1 VRVPGLLQVH
11 HTFRIFSFPVKTKMT
26 NAFEQRC
33 FPLPAEAHPCF
44 NGWFDPDFGLG
55 DVGGELLPPKVT
67 LDMANEKLAR
77 YGFEPISKTDLKETV
92 HSIASEVGDD
102 EIEASNSKASLA
114 LNLTFAGLLGMQESL
129 ADTCINPRY
138 GNFCEE
144 LIVLPDGYDQTY
156 QKTKNTSSYK
166 DMSFIDVPKLRLAT
180 NIRPM
185 RMEHSSTN
193 DGKAGMVGSRL
204 KWLTNDNPMKIIYE
218 LFSLFQDVNLGI
230 TADKKFAYLPTEL
243 GGYGKPIPFSNPS
256 NFERFLASFK
266 HGAHGPVV
274 RTIVR
279 RANRFMEKTSMSRR
293 PEPDLL
299 LSHVSRF
306 STSFH
311 DWVKGHSIYAPTAW
325 IDIPPELEKFQ
336 VGELGVSPVKD
347 DIFARLLAE
356 GLLVSESK
364 LQVVV
369 EHNHLCRALVG
380 ATNMKEFKILR
391 ESALKE
397 WRNLSVFGR
406 ETYGLIKEIMPDQTD
421 FRPLRD
427 AEVSW
432 FFKQVEERKGLLK
445 ALFRH
450 EPVYL
455 REAID
460 HVYKEGPMFVPF
472 QMTPRNKIGGMQF
485 VNQTRF
491 RADQVDTEDIAAESE
506 AIKWVR
512 EGMQGNPPRQII
524 NDDNVIIQMAGETSA
539 LIVVTDDKKLCEKAN
554 RLTKTPI
561 FRVPCEWYY
570 RAVYFGDGEPE
581 WLTFLKK
588 RTQLEWTQVEDQG
601 SLASCEEK
609 FFNDG
614 MMLQTERRMP
624 FSMTKAMGT
633 KDRVYLKELED
644 YSGAPR
650 EHPDTFLYDK
660 YGMVSRRYRR
670 DFTKQ

>member
-1 VRVPGLLQVH
+1 MVVDC
-11 HTFRIFSFPVKTKMT
+11 
-26 NAFEQRC
+26 EQRL
-33 FPLPAEAHPCF
+33 FPLPREAHPCF
-44 NGWFDPDFGLG
+44 NGYFDPDFGLG
-55 DVGGELLPPKVT
+55 HVGGCLLDPRVT
-67 LDMANEKLAR
+67 LGMANEKLAR
-77 YGFEPISKTDLKETV
+77 YGFEPIEPADLQGPVE
-92 HSIASEVGDD
+92 SLASEVGDD
-102 EIEASNSKASLA
+102 EIEASNSKVSLA
-114 LNLTFAGLLGMQESL
+114 LNLTFAGLLGMQESP
-129 ADTCINPRY
+129 ADTCINKRY

-156 QKTKNTSSYK
+156 QKTKNTSSFK

-185 RMEHSSTN
+185 RMEHSATN

-204 KWLTNDNPMKIIYE
+204 KWLTNDNPMKILYE
-218 LFSLFQDVNLGI
+218 VFSLFQDVNLGI

-256 NFERFLASFK
+256 NFERFCSSYK
-266 HGAHGPVV
+266 HGAHSPVV

-279 RANRFMEKTSMSRR
+279 RANRFMEKTSRDKR

-325 IDIPPELEKFQ
+325 IDIPPELEEYQ
-336 VGELGVSPVKD
+336 VGSLGLSSVND
-347 DIFARLLAE
+347 DIFSRLIAE
-356 GLLVSESK
+356 GLLVTESK

-380 ATNMKEFKILR
+380 SVNIAEFKAIR
-391 ESALKE
+391 DSALKE
-397 WRNLSVFGR
+397 WRNLSVFGM
-406 ETYGLIKEIMPDQTD
+406 ETYGLIKEIMPDPVD

-427 AEVSW
+427 NEISW
-432 FFKQVEERKGLLK
+432 FLKQVEERRGLLK
-445 ALFRH
+445 PLFRH

-455 REAID
+455 RDAID
-460 HVYKEGPMFVPF
+460 RVYKEGPMFVPF
-472 QMTPRNKIGGMQF
+472 QLTPRNKIGGMQF

-491 RADQVDTEDIAAESE
+491 REDSVDTEDIKAESE

-512 EGMQGNPPRQII
+512 EGMRGMPPRNII
-524 NDDNVIIQMAGETSA
+524 NDDNAIIQMAGEVPA
-539 LIVVTDDKKLCEKAN
+539 LIVVTDDKRLCEKAN

-570 RAVYFGDGEPE
+570 RALYFGDGELP
-581 WLTFLKK
+581 WVTFLRK

-614 MMLQTERRMP
+614 VMLQTERRMP
-624 FSMTKAMGT
+624 FSMTKDMNT